1 MCSRVAPERFAQVGA
16 QRSVRRI
23 ERRVIRVVDQ
33 DAVVGGR
40 IGAPCMHRSF
50 GLHGAFQAA
59 LNLDRFELSL
69 KKAGSR
75 TFEQSLEEPLDRGEG
90 TSHRVGE
97 STSRGGSGLDFTHG
111 ADAHQYLPTWTIARS
126 YRYWSKGSL
135 WPKVPAHCA
144 DMVGF

>member
-1 MCSRVAPERFAQVGA
+1 
-16 QRSVRRI
+16 
-23 ERRVIRVVDQ
+23 
-33 DAVVGGR
+33 
-40 IGAPCMHRSF
+40 MHRSF

-97 STSRGGSGLDFTHG
+97 STSRGGSGLDFGVIYVQPIGSICLTL
-111 ADAHQYLPTWTIARS
+111 ADCPIVQLP
-126 YRYWSKGSL
+126 
-135 WPKVPAHCA
+135 
-144 DMVGF
+144 